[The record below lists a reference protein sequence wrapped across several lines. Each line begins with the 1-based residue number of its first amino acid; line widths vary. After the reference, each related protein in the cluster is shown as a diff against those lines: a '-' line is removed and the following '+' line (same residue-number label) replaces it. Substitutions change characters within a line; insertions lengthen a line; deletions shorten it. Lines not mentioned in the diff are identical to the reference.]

1 MLKIKQVALMTSL
14 APASIRRMYAK
25 GTFPAPM
32 KLSVGRYAWRES
44 DVQGWLDKL
53 EAVTNG
59 NEIQP

>member
-32 KLSVGRYAWRES
+32 KLSVGLYAWRES